1 MGNHKK
7 RSGNKSG
14 RGGKR
19 ENQRQRY
26 GASTNGVDYTGA
38 SKAGCS
44 SGKWAWPT
52 RAGAKSLGKVLRN
65 HGGKRAKGV
74 REYLCPECN
83 RWHVGHLPRS
93 VRKGKASSAD
103 VYGGAS

>member
-1 MGNHKK
+1 MGSHKK

-19 ENQRQRY
+19 QADRRF
-26 GASTNGVDYTGA
+26 GTSTNGVDYTGA
-38 SKAGCS
+38 SKSGCS
-44 SGKWAWPT
+44 TGKWGWPT

-74 REYLCPECN
+74 REYLCPECS

-93 VRKGKASSAD
+93 VRAGKAASRD
-103 VYGGAS
+103 IYGAES